1 MLTIIFAFRLGFGL
15 LLLSLLFFLIFK
27 YFDSN
32 IRFLSLVIFVVALV
46 AFIYGILPLSSKDD
60 LFIIFCKLGI
70 YISFGIYLFWIASV
84 IIDLKI
90 GDDNPLNSV
99 NQGKFL
105 WWGLLWLILYL
116 IFK

>member
-1 MLTIIFAFRLGFGL
+1 MLTIIFAFRLGVGL

-32 IRFLSLVIFVVALV
+32 IRFLSLVIFVAALV
-46 AFIYGILPLSSKDD
+46 AFIYGIIPLSSQDD

-70 YISFGIYLFWIASV
+70 YISFGIYLFWISSV
-84 IIDLKI
+84 IIDKKI
-90 GDDNPLNSV
+90 GDKNPVNSV
-99 NQGKFL
+99 NLGKFL